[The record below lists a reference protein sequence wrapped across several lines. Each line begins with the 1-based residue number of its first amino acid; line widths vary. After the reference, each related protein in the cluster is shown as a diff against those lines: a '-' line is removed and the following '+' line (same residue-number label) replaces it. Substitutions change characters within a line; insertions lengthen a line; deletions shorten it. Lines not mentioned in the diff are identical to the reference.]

1 MADTRSVHETR
12 FEAAVKVI
20 QSLPKNGTCISTP
33 ARPRTPIEE
42 AACKGLRAQFLNL
55 ISLNLSASTPA

>member
-20 QSLPKNGTCISTP
+20 QSLPKNGRCLGHPLPPHSWLQNCSLWGQ
-33 ARPRTPIEE
+33 
-42 AACKGLRAQFLNL
+42 AAWEPSFL
-55 ISLNLSASTPA
+55 LSFTSFYPS